1 MLETIVVYTLLMV
14 IMFLFTESCGPLPIK
29 STRAKLLCI
38 VPILAYTL
46 IFGCR
51 YYVGVDYPAYLDMYD
66 SWDLNNS
73 IMENWSSSTFSRI
86 EPAFIL
92 LIAFT
97 RIFDSPVVFF
107 SLIALIQIF
116 FIYKAYQ
123 YNPLVLACAF
133 VAFICTGMAMIHFQN
148 GLRQYIAIPI
158 FMYAFQYIINRKP
171 LQYFL
176 WITLAV
182 LFHKSAAVLYF
193 VYFLYAY
200 RSTPYF
206 KNALTQCI
214 LLTISITLA
223 FVDFTSAITDK
234 MDALLILTDYEAY
247 VDSTALVSDSKRVSY
262 IMLLQYLLYLFL
274 ASYRQ
279 QVADYYKD
287 DTYFPYIYDLFFI
300 ATCFSFIFFRSLLIV
315 RICRY
320 FTTFEFIVIGYYLN
334 YLIQTH
340 RKSYRNYAFYLVVCA
355 FLFVSYS
362 ATILFS
368 KKNTTAYVSFFQED
382 LHAEK
387 DAYRELYNVE

>member
-206 KNALTQCI
+206 KNTLTQCI

-287 DTYFPYIYDLFFI
+287 DKYFPYIYDLFFI